1 VTEGYPVRRDRPDGH
16 GRDFDWVGRPLPGG
30 RFARTPAAPVR
41 GAWDDHC
48 VPQTQRCTNL
58 KASTALR
65 CAFIAVLVAALVL
78 TLLHQ
83 GSVGAS
89 LEIVGYAGLFAIA
102 AREEPAA
109 LRTKVPAATFWAAVG
124 VMAFL
129 GAYVLAN
136 RT

>member
-1 VTEGYPVRRDRPDGH
+1 MRDEEPCRL
-16 GRDFDWVGRPLPGG
+16 GRQRGG
-30 RFARTPAAPVR
+30 AC
-41 GAWDDHC
+41 DDRC
-48 VPQTQRCTNL
+48 VPQSERRTNL

-65 CAFIAVLVAALVL
+65 CTFIAVLVAALVL

-83 GSVGAS
+83 RSIGAS
-89 LEIVGYAGLFAIA
+89 LEIAGYAGLFAIA

-109 LRTKVPAATFWAAVG
+109 LRAKVPAATFWAALG
-124 VMAFL
+124 VMVFL